1 MSVIPDAPRRKAE
14 PMKGFKNG
22 CLAALFW
29 AVIAAVLIG
38 LIAYAMMIWVA
49 EEATE
54 PQPQQPPPVAIEG

>member
-1 MSVIPDAPRRKAE
+1 VHFGE
-14 PMKGFKNG
+14 F
-22 CLAALFW
+22 AADSRW